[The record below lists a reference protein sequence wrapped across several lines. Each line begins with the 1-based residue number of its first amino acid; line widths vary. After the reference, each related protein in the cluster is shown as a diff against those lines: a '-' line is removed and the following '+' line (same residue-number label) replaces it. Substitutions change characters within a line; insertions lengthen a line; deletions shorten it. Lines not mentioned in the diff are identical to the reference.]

1 MFLHISSVQAIRRTG
16 ILSRIRKNAWP
27 QVFEDS
33 HYETSTGTTIDTVI
47 IFHYLLAM
55 GLLLS
60 TCLLALERV
69 WWRASSQ

>member
-1 MFLHISSVQAIRRTG
+1 MFSYISSVQAIKRTG
-16 ILSRIRKNAWP
+16 VLKRIRKNAWP

-33 HYETSTGTTIDTVI
+33 LYETSTGTKIDTVI

-60 TCLLALERV
+60 ICLLAVERV
-69 WWRASSQ
+69 WWKASSQ

>member
-1 MFLHISSVQAIRRTG
+1 MFSYISSVQAIRRTG
-16 ILSRIRKNAWP
+16 ILNRIRKNAWP
-27 QVFEDS
+27 QVLEDS
-33 HYETSTGTTIDTVI
+33 LYETSPGITIDTVI

-60 TCLLALERV
+60 MCLLALERV

>member
-1 MFLHISSVQAIRRTG
+1 MFSYISSVQAIRRTG
-16 ILSRIRKNAWP
+16 ILNRIRKNAWP

-33 HYETSTGTTIDTVI
+33 LYETSTGTTIDTVI

-60 TCLLALERV
+60 VCVLALERI